1 MDAVKH
7 PNKAFQKP
15 VKTVAEAQDQEMDDD
30 ETKIVFKT
38 KLARNIYRVQFETQP
53 HKLNDLFG
61 PNRMAYVV
69 DLNDEESDVPI
80 TCMRSK
86 ADCPNNEVNL
96 FFRFSKNKHII

>member
-1 MDAVKH
+1 M
-7 PNKAFQKP
+7 
-15 VKTVAEAQDQEMDDD
+15 AEAQEQEIDED

-38 KLARNIYRVQFETQP
+38 KLARNIHRVQFEQQP
-53 HKLNDLFG
+53 LKVNELFA

-86 ADCPNNEVNL
+86 ADCPNNEV
-96 FFRFSKNKHII
+96 FFYFTSL